1 MKSPCFSSFR
11 SLMDIWDKCIEE
23 NKIDEL
29 IKTQDL
35 IFFFKKGKNIY
46 GGTEENRV
54 MFAKMKDKSDKDAP
68 LSLDE
73 KPTFSA
79 INIKRLIDSPPKFFN
94 ATMKQIGL
102 TQDGSAWK
110 LEKTFSEKDI
120 KKIKIIDLEEIKEKL
135 SE

>member
-1 MKSPCFSSFR
+1 MKYPRFYSFR
-11 SLMDIWDKCIEE
+11 NFMDICLKE

-29 IKTQDL
+29 IKSQDL

-54 MFAKMKDKSDKDAP
+54 MFARMKNKSDKDAP

-79 INIKRLIDSPPKFFN
+79 INIKRLIDSTP
-94 ATMKQIGL
+94 GL
-102 TQDGSAWK
+102 THVNAKDGSTWK
-110 LEKTFSEKDI
+110 LEKTFSEEDI
-120 KKIKIIDLEEIKEKL
+120 KKIKIIDLEKIKEKL

>member
-11 SLMDIWDKCIEE
+11 SFMNICLKES
-23 NKIDEL
+23 KIDEL
-29 IKTQDL
+29 IKSHDL

-54 MFAKMKDKSDKDAP
+54 MFARMKDKSDKVVP

-79 INIKRLIDSPPKFFN
+79 INIKKLIDSPPKFFN

-120 KKIKIIDLEEIKEKL
+120 KKIKIIDLKEIKEKL

>member
-1 MKSPCFSSFR
+1 MKYPRFYSFR
-11 SLMDIWDKCIEE
+11 NFMDICLKES
-23 NKIDEL
+23 KVDEL
-29 IKTQDL
+29 IKSQDL

-54 MFAKMKDKSDKDAP
+54 MFARMKDKSDKSPP

-79 INIKRLIDSPPKFFN
+79 INIKKLIDSPN
-94 ATMKQIGL
+94 REGGL
-102 TQDGSAWK
+102 PHISAKDDSVSK
-110 LEKTFSEKDI
+110 LEKTFSEEDVD
-120 KKIKIIDLEEIKEKL
+120 KIKIIDIKEIKEKL

>member
-1 MKSPCFSSFR
+1 MKYPCFFSFR
-11 SLMDIWDKCIEE
+11 SFMDMCLKES
-23 NKIDEL
+23 KIDEL
-29 IKTQDL
+29 IKSHDL

-54 MFAKMKDKSDKDAP
+54 MFARMKDKSDKVVP

-79 INIKRLIDSPPKFFN
+79 INIKKLIDSPPKFFN

-120 KKIKIIDLEEIKEKL
+120 KKIKIIDLKEIKEKL

>member
-1 MKSPCFSSFR
+1 
-11 SLMDIWDKCIEE
+11 MDMCLKES
-23 NKIDEL
+23 KIDEL
-29 IKTQDL
+29 IKIQDL

-54 MFAKMKDKSDKDAP
+54 MFAKMKDKSDKSPP

-79 INIKRLIDSPPKFFN
+79 INIKKLIDGHAEDDS
-94 ATMKQIGL
+94 T
-102 TQDGSAWK
+102 SK
-110 LEKTFSEKDI
+110 LEKTFSEEDI

>member
-1 MKSPCFSSFR
+1 MKYPRFYSFR
-11 SLMDIWDKCIEE
+11 NFMDICLKES
-23 NKIDEL
+23 KVDEL
-29 IKTQDL
+29 IKSQDL

-54 MFAKMKDKSDKDAP
+54 MFARMKDKSDKSPP

-79 INIKRLIDSPPKFFN
+79 INIKRLIGGCAENDS
-94 ATMKQIGL
+94 T
-102 TQDGSAWK
+102 SK
-110 LEKTFSEKDI
+110 LEKTFSEEDVDKM
-120 KKIKIIDLEEIKEKL
+120 KIIDIKEIKEKL

>member
-1 MKSPCFSSFR
+1 MKSPRFSSFR
-11 SLMDIWDKCIEE
+11 SFMDICLKES
-23 NKIDEL
+23 KIDEL
-29 IKTQDL
+29 MKSQDL

-54 MFAKMKDKSDKDAP
+54 MFARMKDKSDKSPP

-79 INIKRLIDSPPKFFN
+79 INIKRLIDSPTVSGDSSP
-94 ATMKQIGL
+94 
-102 TQDGSAWK
+102 K
-110 LEKTFSEKDI
+110 LEKTFSEEDI
-120 KKIKIIDLEEIKEKL
+120 KKIKIIDLKEIKEKL

>member
-1 MKSPCFSSFR
+1 MKYPRFYSFR
-11 SLMDIWDKCIEE
+11 NFMDMCLKES
-23 NKIDEL
+23 KIDEL
-29 IKTQDL
+29 IKSQDL

-54 MFAKMKDKSDKDAP
+54 MFARMKNKSDKDAP

-79 INIKRLIDSPPKFFN
+79 INIKRLIDSTP
-94 ATMKQIGL
+94 GL
-102 TQDGSAWK
+102 THVNAKDGSTWK
-110 LEKTFSEKDI
+110 LEKTFSEEDI
-120 KKIKIIDLEEIKEKL
+120 KKIKIIDLEKIKEKL

>member
-1 MKSPCFSSFR
+1 MKSTRFYSFR
-11 SLMDIWDKCIEE
+11 NFMDICLKES
-23 NKIDEL
+23 KIDEL
-29 IKTQDL
+29 VKSQDL

-54 MFAKMKDKSDKDAP
+54 MFARMKDKSDKGPP

-79 INIKRLIDSPPKFFN
+79 INIKRLIDRHAEDDS
-94 ATMKQIGL
+94 T
-102 TQDGSAWK
+102 SK
-110 LEKTFSEKDI
+110 LEKTFSEEDVDKM
-120 KKIKIIDLEEIKEKL
+120 KIIDIKEIKEKL

>member
-1 MKSPCFSSFR
+1 MKYPCFFSFR
-11 SLMDIWDKCIEE
+11 SFMDICLKES
-23 NKIDEL
+23 KIDEL
-29 IKTQDL
+29 IKSHDL

-79 INIKRLIDSPPKFFN
+79 INIKRLIDSLP
-94 ATMKQIGL
+94 GL
-102 TQDGSAWK
+102 TNVNAKDGSTWK
-110 LEKTFSEKDI
+110 PEKTFSEKDI
-120 KKIKIIDLEEIKEKL
+120 NKIKIIDLKELKEKL
-135 SE
+135 RK